1 MQALQGEE
9 DTGALCHLH
18 HDYMYVSACVYAPS
32 TKDFL
37 KLSRI
42 WLQNNQAK
50 KINKIKQNKVNPCCV
65 VLVKNT
71 AKCLASEVSLD
82 WQWVK
87 EDCSGLLRIIFE
99 GDV

>member
-1 MQALQGEE
+1 MQALQGE

-18 HDYMYVSACVYAPS
+18 HDYMYASECVYVPR

-42 WLQNNQAK
+42 WQQNQAK
-50 KINKIKQNKVNPCCV
+50 KKKQQQQNKVNPYCV

-82 WQWVK
+82 WHWVK